1 MKKGILSTV
10 NKAILMLLV
19 FLGFACE
26 TDDEP
31 PVYYEYGS
39 PMADYK
45 ASGTIVDQATL
56 NKLSNI
62 QVAMDGDTIYSD
74 QNGEYE
80 IIAHHSS
87 AIQQYELSFVDTD
100 SIYLQKDTIIDFSDE
115 DFQNADGW
123 YEGIKTLRVNIK
135 LKPNELPD

>member
-1 MKKGILSTV
+1 MKNFILSIV
-10 NKAILMLLV
+10 NKAILLLLV
-19 FLGFACE
+19 FLGFSCDS
-26 TDDEP
+26 DDEP
-31 PVYYEYGS
+31 IYYEYGS

-45 ASGTIVDQATL
+45 ATGTIVDQATL

-62 QVAMDGDTIYSD
+62 QVAMDGDTIYSNL
-74 QNGEYE
+74 NGEYE

-87 AIQQYELSFVDTD
+87 AVQQYEISFVDTD
-100 SIYLQKDTIIDFSDE
+100 SIYLPKDTVIDFSDV

-123 YEGIKTLRVNIK
+123 YEGIKTLQVDMK